1 MSDFNAF
8 LTRSFAEEHHEP
20 ADDGFSVAVAKGV
33 ARRETSNQVM
43 QTTVTVGMAA
53 AAAAVAFGLYSF
65 GSAIAPEVQAT
76 LGLEFARAHGAVSG
90 APAQAQGLLASLS
103 AGMTQLLFVAA
114 AVIGGGAVAYRTIQE
129 Q

>member
-1 MSDFNAF
+1 MSEFDAF

-33 ARRETSNQVM
+33 ARREISNQVM
-43 QTTVTVGMAA
+43 QTTVTVGMATA
-53 AAAAVAFGLYSF
+53 AAAIAFGIYSF
-65 GSAIAPEVQAT
+65 GSAIAPEIQAA

-90 APAQAQGLLASLS
+90 APVQAQGFLTSMS
-103 AGMTQLLFVAA
+103 IGMTQLLFVAA
-114 AVIGGGAVAYRTIQE
+114 ALVGGGAVAYRTIQE